1 MSNRHREYSPK
12 VVSLALMEI
21 ISEEGKNDFERF
33 LIQQNIIQYFLMAL
47 IIVRTNLLDKNFLS
61 WVENRTIGNLIH
73 LYKIR
78 AGKREKLLIQ
88 LLNEYNE
95 KRVYLVHKI
104 MKNPNYK
111 QVKINIKV
119 ANDMGKR
126 IIKRL
131 NRLVIKKSEDKL
143 RKLKKGGE
151 SK

>member
-1 MSNRHREYSPK
+1 MKIKREYSPK
-12 VVSLALMEI
+12 TVSLALMEVI
-21 ISEEGKNDFERF
+21 AEKGRNDFERF

-47 IIVRTNLLDKNFLS
+47 IIVRTNLLDKNFLN

-95 KRVYLVHKI
+95 SRIYLVHKI
-104 MKNPNYK
+104 LKNPNYK
-111 QVKINIKV
+111 LVETRVKK
-119 ANDMGKR
+119 ANDIGKR

-131 NRLVIKKSEDKL
+131 NKLVIKKYEN
-143 RKLKKGGE
+143 KLKKL
-151 SK
+151 KK